1 MDLLPTLLTGFRT
14 NYAESTNNAAT
25 VFHLLLRLLHSLD
38 LPVRG
43 DKEDLELRSKLGLAE
58 SKEDAAFVALWLGKL
73 ILLTVGPVESKRGP
87 GLSIEDV
94 NFLCLNGKKEIW
106 TPNAGGLNLIETKV
120 KAAKFLASGAFVEE
134 QRFLP
139 AVFAS
144 SDPNSRLSDIG
155 DDILKRAIPAISLE
169 DPDLLARLF
178 QIYLGTRGVDGSLP
192 ARPPLQIK
200 ILGFLCRSKQAA
212 EFTMQSTQIIKEGL
226 VPVEDHSPPN
236 RNQPI
241 KQGLEA
247 SKLRDHVFVF
257 TNWLARISSP
267 AQLELFAPG
276 LVGQLRSYIESQGWP
291 KQSRAVG
298 SGAGEQVSRSQGYES
313 IGLLAAAC
321 PRMLLLDPDLD
332 LLRWLFDSLACDS
345 SSRDTSFSIEQALS
359 SVMGAFGTGL
369 SPGVEAPLTDLL
381 VYQIGLRTGDVQG
394 SGYEVVRSTR
404 FVSVRFA
411 NRCLPFRNTKAR
423 WIDVL
428 AINDDGE
435 GRNEAS
441 DEGTKGLDPYWH
453 ESLVLSPNQESG
465 SHWGDNITSQ
475 RFPDFKALVVQF
487 YSPTNARDALSTNIR
502 RITSAKANDAASLFC
517 RNVLIQQALTAAGT
531 APQIDADWER
541 KLGALIK
548 NDSDARQKLR
558 KYLIRMAGTDPN
570 TGGPLQLLLRAL
582 FSVVSEHA
590 EGSTGRSA
598 ECLLELCALSPDT
611 GLSAFARKATSLRK
625 AIYSTNYS
633 MRIAAANVFGI
644 LASHSDCSASSLQSI
659 LSEFQQKVV
668 TWNRAVG
675 VQVYQI
681 HGSILATSFL
691 ISRLFQRRTS
701 SLSKDYDDYTETFL
715 KVVLDI
721 VSDSREAL
729 VLESAISALT
739 ELAAYGVIKLES
751 LPKPHSFST
760 VISNLKGKA
769 NGGNEEAILALGN
782 LAMLCVENSED
793 SYLNQIIS
801 VLYTLHE
808 SRQPEVQFAIG
819 SALSSA
825 AAGWA
830 SEVSVGRL
838 DVGES
843 PPPMPSREKTLP
855 HMIHKILEDC
865 KTTKPSLRQASVI
878 WLLCLV
884 QYCGHLQG
892 VQGRL
897 RECQAA
903 FKGFLADH
911 DSLNRESAARGL
923 TFVYEKGDK
932 DVRDALVRDLVAS
945 FTGNTAGLAGNV
957 SDQTQLFE
965 PGALPTGDNQS
976 ITTYK
981 DIMSLAAEVGDPSLV
996 YRFMSMASNN
1006 AIWSSRATFGHF
1018 GLSKILSESSVDGYL
1033 ADNPKLYPAL
1043 FRYRFDA
1050 NTNVRASMN
1059 EIWKALV
1066 RDSSAAIDKFFDSI
1080 MDDLLGNIL
1089 GKEWRVRQACC
1100 AAIADLVQGKPLEKY
1115 EKYLNQIW
1123 TLTFKVSSSWWK
1135 GSHYQRLMYTRYVM
1149 ISKDLCV
1156 MPLRPLLEY

>member
-25 VFHLLLRLLHSLD
+25 IFHLLLQLLHSLD

-43 DKEDLELRSKLGLAE
+43 DKEDLELRGKLGLAE
-58 SKEDAAFVALWLGKL
+58 SREDAAFVALWLGKL
-73 ILLTVGPVESKRGP
+73 LLLTLGPVETKRGP
-87 GLSIEDV
+87 GLNNEDV
-94 NFLCLNGKKEIW
+94 TFLCLNGKKEIW

-120 KAAKFLASGAFVEE
+120 RAAKFLASGAFVERE
-134 QRFLP
+134 RFLP

-169 DPDLLARLF
+169 DPELLARLF
-178 QIYLGTRGVDGSLP
+178 EIYLGTGGVDGSLH

-212 EFTMQSTQIIKEGL
+212 QFITQSTQIIKEGL
-226 VPVEDHSPPN
+226 VPVEDHSPPH

-241 KQGLEA
+241 RQGLEV
-247 SKLRDHVFVF
+247 SKLRDQVFVF

-267 AQLELFAPG
+267 AQLESFAPG

-291 KQSRAVG
+291 KHSRASG
-298 SGAGEQVSRSQGYES
+298 SGASEQVSRSQGYES

-321 PRMLLLDPDLD
+321 PRLLLLDPDLD
-332 LLRWLFDSLACDS
+332 LLRWLFDSLGCDS
-345 SSRDTSFSIEQALS
+345 SGRDTSFGIEQALS
-359 SVMGAFGTGL
+359 SVMGGFTTDL
-369 SPGVEAPLTDLL
+369 SPEVETPLTDLL
-381 VYQIGLRTGDVQG
+381 VYQMGLRVGDVQG

-423 WIDVL
+423 WINIL

-453 ESLVLSPNQESG
+453 ENLVLSPKQESG
-465 SHWGDNITSQ
+465 SHRGDNMDLQ
-475 RFPDFKALVVQF
+475 RIPDFEALVVQF
-487 YSPTNARDALSTNIR
+487 YSPTNARDASSINTPR
-502 RITSAKANDAASLFC
+502 MTSPKAYDAASLFC
-517 RNVLIQQALTAAGT
+517 RNVLIQQALIAAGT
-531 APQIDADWER
+531 APEIDTDWER

-548 NDSDARQKLR
+548 NDSNARHKLR
-558 KYLIRMAGTDPN
+558 KYLIRMAGTDPDLA
-570 TGGPLQLLLRAL
+570 GPLQLFLQAL
-582 FSVVSEHA
+582 FSVVAEHA
-590 EGSTGRSA
+590 EVNTGRSA
-598 ECLLELCALSPDT
+598 ECLLELCALSPDAA
-611 GLSAFARKATSLRK
+611 LSAFAPQATSLRK
-625 AIYSTNYS
+625 AIYSTNHS
-633 MRIAAANVFGI
+633 VRIAASNVFGI
-644 LASHSDCSASSLQSI
+644 LASHPNRSAGSVQNTLSD
-659 LSEFQQKVV
+659 FQQKMAA
-668 TWNRAVG
+668 WNLAIG

-691 ISRLFQRRTS
+691 ISRLFQRRKS
-701 SLSKDYDDYTETFL
+701 SLSTGYEDNTEVFL

-721 VSDSREAL
+721 ISDSREA
-729 VLESAISALT
+729 VMLEGAISALT
-739 ELAAYGVIKLES
+739 ELAAYGVINLES
-751 LPKPHSFST
+751 FPEPHSFPT
-760 VISNLKGKA
+760 VVSNLGAKA
-769 NGGNEEAILALGN
+769 NGGNEKAILALGD
-782 LAMLCVENSED
+782 LAMLCVENGED

-801 VLYTLHE
+801 VLYSLHE

-838 DVGES
+838 DLGES
-843 PPPMPSREKTLP
+843 PPPMPSRKKTLS
-855 HMIHKILEDC
+855 HMIGKILKDC
-865 KTTKPSLRQASVI
+865 NTTKPSLRQASVI

-884 QYCGHLQG
+884 QYCGQLQG
-892 VQGRL
+892 IQGRL

-1018 GLSKILSESSVDGYL
+1018 GLSKILSDSSVDGYL
-1033 ADNPKLYPAL
+1033 ADNPKLYPVL

-1059 EIWKALV
+1059 DIWKALV
-1066 RDSSAAIDKFFDSI
+1066 RDSSSVIDKYFDSI
-1080 MDDLLGNIL
+1080 MEDLLKNIL

-1100 AAIADLVQGKPLEKY
+1100 AAIADLIQGKPLEKY

-1123 TLTFKVSSSWWK
+1123 TLTFKVCLGW
-1135 GSHYQRLMYTRYVM
+1135 
-1149 ISKDLCV
+1149 
-1156 MPLRPLLEY
+1156 